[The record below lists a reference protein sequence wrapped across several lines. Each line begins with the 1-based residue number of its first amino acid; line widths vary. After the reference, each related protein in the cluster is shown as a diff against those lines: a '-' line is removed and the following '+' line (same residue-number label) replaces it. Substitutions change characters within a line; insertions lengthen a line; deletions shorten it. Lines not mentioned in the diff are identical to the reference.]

1 MGRQG
6 ELPKRCL
13 TGADCGRR
21 SARQALFCLR
31 SQCRCV
37 LPDPPAAAD
46 SCPAPAGQSHQR
58 MGFPDFLGKTSRAAK
73 VKSKTPFQRSGARD
87 LPSGGR
93 ADEHKQA
100 GFTSGVKRS
109 RRRTSPTVC
118 TVCLAQTG
126 QGKRRSARDAG
137 RPGIPLAQNSPLFQ
151 GGVALLFQTFPPLA
165 QNAPVPAAPLP
176 QPECTARRRRN
187 FSRRVFPACSAIPK
201 GALFASNTAP
211 VLPKMS
217 PRTAIFVDKREKF

>member
-1 MGRQG
+1 MPVVQIPQDARRILHKRAVAALGKRKMSVAPRG
-6 ELPKRCL
+6 ISRRDSLP
-13 TGADCGRR
+13 
-21 SARQALFCLR
+21 ALNAAAVVQVPQ
-31 SQCRCV
+31 SVQCV
-37 LPDPPAAAD
+37 LRKRDKANAE
-46 SCPAPAGQSHQR
+46 APE
-58 MGFPDFLGKTSRAAK
+58 M
-73 VKSKTPFQRSGARD
+73 
-87 LPSGGR
+87 R
-93 ADEHKQA
+93 ADRA
-100 GFTSGVKRS
+100 S
-109 RRRTSPTVC
+109 
-118 TVCLAQTG
+118 
-126 QGKRRSARDAG
+126 
-137 RPGIPLAQNSPLFQ
+137 PLAQNSPLFQ